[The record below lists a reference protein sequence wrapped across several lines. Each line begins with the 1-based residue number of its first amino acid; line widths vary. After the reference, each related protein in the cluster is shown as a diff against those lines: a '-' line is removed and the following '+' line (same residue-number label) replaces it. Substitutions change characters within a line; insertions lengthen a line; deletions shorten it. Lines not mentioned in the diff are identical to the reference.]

1 MKQAVR
7 SVKTGCRVL
16 TAFLALGF
24 ASFAHAAS
32 LTVNLTE
39 DGGKFVV
46 TLSDLTATNS
56 LWAAWDESDKGEQ
69 PGDWANAERIQ
80 TVTPKTSSVE
90 YPLPT
95 GWGESVRGIRFF
107 LSEVPYDYDYT
118 LDFLRSGDKATSLL
132 TNRRILLH
140 DFVFN
145 VKYRVE
151 VKMRE
156 AKHDTSGNLAI
167 FSARGGLSS
176 AETPYFDLFKL
187 VGGIWRFDYN
197 TVNKDSVSGAEE
209 NVIYDIV
216 ADGKN
221 GLWINGSKIT
231 TKELS
236 YLDESVSGKLEFFN
250 GYYNGKQ
257 SNNHGNMDLFNARV
271 YASSAADAELLVNLV
286 PMVKDGRAGLYDTV
300 RDKYY
305 YNDLD
310 LENTGD
316 FRLNNGC
323 SRVESE
329 NPYFVSTVF
338 DLNESGLF
346 IADIPAQHAT
356 GYEVCPAPV
365 VTDRNGTVLEKDV
378 DYVVDYTNNLY
389 VGMGKALVK
398 PIGEFA
404 KTVPFPEVAREKTF
418 EIVSV
423 YRLGADAYVRG
434 DLGHFDAIENA
445 GLGLPHDASVTNWV
459 DLNGGEGW
467 TLTSHG
473 SWKNGNAFHC
483 DGKDVAGTCST
494 SQYSVVAA
502 EIAFNMATRAG
513 ATDASAK
520 TIWMSGQRTGG
531 YSAFFAAFDDNQ
543 MRLVRGKRVD
553 IAVGQNTT
561 LVANYTLDAE
571 TGLYSAALKNAYLDG
586 VAAKVVAAASSY
598 NSAGGDSCTIG
609 ARTSSTEPRAFNG
622 DIYAIRLYSRE
633 LTAEEARR
641 HAAIDSIRYF
651 GAAALAVGDI
661 PTQTYDGE
669 HPCEPKL
676 SVTNRVTCAEL
687 VEDTHYRV
695 IYFDNAVSGTATARI
710 VGLGDFAGYVQDE
723 TFVVFS
729 SEFTTPGELD
739 DVCTVEYSPTSAD
752 LPVFSGSV
760 KTFGDGE
767 VHTVRLLM
775 GTNPDEMSE
784 AASVEVTAEGP
795 FSVAAAW
802 CDYGC
807 PVYYRFVYE
816 TSDGEESYYS
826 DTSNSSESSPDYKA
840 TYTWKGGAEA
850 DWAGSDS
857 WTVSGATVSNPKP
870 YPFSETLH
878 AVIFPSKAN
887 ATVRLKGGE
896 ACLYIKPGAGATFRL
911 QGVGDE
917 PVPFTTGIIRW
928 TSAQNVTCVCDR
940 VAVRLTNVAGSTDN
954 ACERFGTGSLLRFEN
969 GGSISVSSVGSYGVN
984 FASNP
989 NHAVE
994 VDGGAYDYRPSPA
1007 SSYSMSFSGQSC
1019 VLVRDGLVRATTTF
1033 SLCKAETGP
1042 SSWTFEGAVPR
1053 LVALSNFGVT
1063 GAAGT
1068 TLTFKPGSDGFAEPV
1083 ISVSNKVAFAAGS
1096 YDKGL
1101 VTVSVPKDAGIWKAS
1116 ARQDVVLLSAPNGI
1130 NTNVIEFAQMPRSS
1144 GTFVYLP
1151 EGVENPTSLVLRYR
1165 PRGLALI
1172 LR

>member
-1 MKQAVR
+1 MKQVIR
-7 SVKTGCRVL
+7 YTKEGGWML

-32 LTVNLTE
+32 LTVNLAE
-39 DGGKFVV
+39 GGGKFVV
-46 TLSDLTATNS
+46 TLNDLTATNS

-80 TVTPKTSSVE
+80 TVTPETGSVE
-90 YPLPT
+90 YPLPA
-95 GWGESVRGIRFF
+95 GWGENIKAIRFF

-118 LDFLRSGDKATSLL
+118 LDFLRSGTTATDG
-132 TNRRILLH
+132 TTTRRILLN
-140 DFVFN
+140 DFGFN

-151 VKMRE
+151 VRMRE
-156 AKHDTSGNLAI
+156 AKHNTSGNLAI
-167 FSARGGLSS
+167 FSARGGLSGG
-176 AETPYFDLFKL
+176 TVPYFDLFKL
-187 VGGIWRFDYN
+187 ENGSWRFDYN
-197 TVNKDSVSGAEE
+197 TVNNDSVPGAET

-216 ADGKN
+216 ADGEN
-221 GLWINGSKIT
+221 GLWVNGSKIT
-231 TKELS
+231 TKALT

-250 GYYNGKQ
+250 GYTTKQ
-257 SNNHGNMDLFNARV
+257 SNNNGNMDLFNARV

-286 PMVKDGRAGLYDTV
+286 PMVKDGRAGLYDTI

-305 YNDLD
+305 YNDL
-310 LENTGD
+310 TGGD
-316 FRLNNGC
+316 FKLNNGC

-329 NPYFVSTVF
+329 NPFYASTVF
-338 DLNESGLF
+338 DLDALGLF
-346 IADIPAQHAT
+346 IADIPAQNAT

-389 VGMGKALVK
+389 VGTGKALVK

-404 KTVPFPEVAREKTF
+404 KTVPFPEMAREKTF

-423 YRLGADAYVRG
+423 YRLGADAYARG

-483 DGKDVAGTCST
+483 DGRGVAGTCST

-502 EIAFNMATRAG
+502 EIAFNMAAE
-513 ATDASAK
+513 ASAASGSGGS
-520 TIWMSGQRTGG
+520 TIWMSGQRTGEG
-531 YSAFFAAFDDNQ
+531 YSAYFAAFEKNQ
-543 MRLVRGKRVD
+543 MTLVRGKRVD
-553 IAVGQNTT
+553 ITVGQNTT
-561 LVANYTLDAE
+561 LVANYNLDAE
-571 TGLYSAALKNAYLDG
+571 TGLYAASVRNAYLDG
-586 VAAKVVAAASSY
+586 EVATVANAASAAY
-598 NSAGGDSCTIG
+598 NSGGGASCTIG

-633 LTAEEARR
+633 LTADEARR
-641 HAAIDSIRYF
+641 HAVIDSIRYF
-651 GAAALAVGDI
+651 GEAVLAVGDI
-661 PTQTYDGE
+661 PTQTYDGK

-676 SVTNRVTCAEL
+676 FVTNRVTCAEL

-695 IYFDNAVSGTATARI
+695 IYSDNDVSGTATARI

-795 FSVAAAW
+795 FSVAATW
-802 CDYGC
+802 CDYGL

-816 TSDGEESYYS
+816 TSDGEKSYYS
-826 DTSNSSESSPDYKA
+826 DTSNSSEPSPDYTA

-928 TSAQNVTCVCDR
+928 YSAQNVTCVCDR
-940 VAVRLTNVAGSTDN
+940 VAVRLTNVSGSTDN
-954 ACERFGTGSLLRFEN
+954 SCESFGTGSLLRFEN
-969 GGSISVSSVGSYGVN
+969 GGSISVSGVGSYGVN
-984 FASNP
+984 FSP
-989 NHAVE
+989 NTGYTVE

-1007 SSYSMSFSGQSC
+1007 ANYSISFSGQSRM
-1019 VLVRDGLVRATTTF
+1019 LVRDGLMRSTTTF
-1033 SLCKAETGP
+1033 SLCNAATGP
-1042 SSWTFEGAVPR
+1042 SAWTFEGAAPR

-1083 ISVSNKVAFAAGS
+1083 ISVSNQVAFAAGS
-1096 YDKGL
+1096 YDKGP

-1151 EGVENPTSLVLRYR
+1151 EGAENPTSLVFRYK
-1165 PRGLALI
+1165 PRGFALI
-1172 LR
+1172 LK